1 MARPVKQSVN
11 NEMEHNGITQGGIRQ
26 QLTLF
31 FLPILVGSFLQQL
44 YNTAD
49 AVVVGRFVGTAA
61 LSAVGGTTNLILN
74 LIIGFFI
81 GLSSGATVIISQYF
95 GARRPEEINRT
106 IHAAIALS
114 LVGGVLI
121 MGVGLVTA
129 PTLLR
134 LLNTPEDVM
143 IYATP
148 YLRIYFLGTLANL
161 FYNVGGSI
169 LRAVGDSKGPL
180 LVLACC
186 TGLNVVLDI
195 FFVAVLGLN
204 TAGAAIATI
213 LSQLFSAVMV
223 MILVHRKGEAFR
235 ISLKKIRFHPDL
247 LKRILW
253 IGLPAGIQSSLYTIS
268 NLIIQAGVNS
278 FGTVTIASWT
288 VFGKIDS
295 LFWMVMDSFGIAV
308 TTFMGQNYGAGRLDR
323 VKKGTKVCLRMC
335 FVMALGV
342 SAGLWLLAEP
352 LSHLFSTDP
361 QVIAQ
366 ATRIAH
372 VQITFFVCWTCIQVY
387 SCVLRAV
394 GDSLVPMLI
403 IAVGICGF
411 RSLWTIFIAPL
422 LPHHLLYTVC
432 CYQLSW
438 VFGSALFLL
447 YFYRFAPLRHQL
459 ARVTKEEERA
469 A

>member
-1 MARPVKQSVN
+1 MTKAVKQRVKADPQ
-11 NEMEHNGITQGGIRQ
+11 ENGITQGVIWQ
-26 QLTLF
+26 QITLF

-81 GLSSGATVIISQYF
+81 GLSSGATVIISQFF
-95 GARRPEEINRT
+95 GGKRMEEINRT
-106 IHAAIALS
+106 IHTAIALS

-121 MGVGLVTA
+121 MGIGLVAA

-143 IYATP
+143 VYATP

-195 FFVAVLGLN
+195 LFVAVLGLN

-213 LSQLFSAVMV
+213 LSQFFSAVMV

-235 ISLKKIRFHPDL
+235 LSLKKVRLHRDL

-253 IGLPAGIQSSLYTIS
+253 IGLPAGIQSALYTIS

-295 LFWMVMDSFGIAV
+295 VFWMVMDAFGISIA
-308 TTFMGQNYGAGRLDR
+308 TFTGQNFGAGRMDR
-323 VKKGTKVCLRMC
+323 VKKGTKVCLKMC
-335 FVMALGV
+335 LVLTLGL
-342 SAGLWLLAEP
+342 SAVLWLLAGP
-352 LSHLFSTDP
+352 LTHLFSTDP

-366 ATRIAH
+366 ATWIAH
-372 VQITFFVCWTCIQVY
+372 IQICFFCCWTCIEVY
-387 SCVLRAV
+387 SNVLRAV
-394 GDSLVPMLI
+394 GDSLAPMLI

-411 RSLWTIFIAPL
+411 RSMWTLFIAPL
-422 LPHHLLYTVC
+422 LPHQLIFTVC

-438 VFGSALFLL
+438 VFGSALFLI
-447 YFYRFAPLRHQL
+447 YFYRFAPLRHKL
-459 ARVTKEEERA
+459 ALVTKEEELA